1 MLRHRREVAVSVQK
15 DVAVLDAEGRDQH
28 VDRSSDRDRS
38 LAQGPVVHG
47 AGERDIAPEQ
57 ISEGKRIE
65 RSLRAVEFALAT
77 EALQHLG
84 ENQIAGKD
92 LLPEDSVQEIGRR
105 GLDGPR
111 LGG

>member
-1 MLRHRREVAVSVQK
+1 
-15 DVAVLDAEGRDQH
+15 
-28 VDRSSDRDRS
+28 
-38 LAQGPVVHG
+38 
-47 AGERDIAPEQ
+47 
-57 ISEGKRIE
+57 
-65 RSLRAVEFALAT
+65 VEFALAT